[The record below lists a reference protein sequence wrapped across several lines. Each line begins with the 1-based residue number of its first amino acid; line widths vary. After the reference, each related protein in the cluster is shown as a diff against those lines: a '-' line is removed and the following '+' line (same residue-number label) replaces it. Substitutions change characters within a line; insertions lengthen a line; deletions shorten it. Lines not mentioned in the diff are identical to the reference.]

1 MRMQGTVKVEFLWKE
16 NKTLADLKIIES
28 SGYDLLDKSALESI
42 RKAFLN
48 FPYYNGDLRIT
59 LPIIYDFKT
68 LRG

>member
-1 MRMQGTVKVEFLWKE
+1 MERKQNFSR
-16 NKTLADLKIIES
+16 LKIIEI

-42 RKAFLN
+42 RKASLN
-48 FPYYNGDLRIT
+48 FPHYNGDLRIT

>member
-1 MRMQGTVKVEFLWKE
+1 
-16 NKTLADLKIIES
+16 
-28 SGYDLLDKSALESI
+28 LLDKSALESI
-42 RKAFLN
+42 RKASLN